1 MKQDQS
7 ITQEY
12 SKSQLTVLIILR
24 IFIGWHLLYEGIA
37 KVLNPYWSS
46 AEFLMESKWILS
58 GLSDWIISN
67 PGVLSVVDFLNE
79 WGLIAIGF
87 GLIAGLFT
95 RTAAFTGTILLLLYY
110 ANMPPLI
117 GLEYSMPVEGNYL
130 IVNKTLIEAVALLI
144 LAYFPTGQI
153 IGMDLLI
160 KKIVEKR

>member
-24 IFIGWHLLYEGIA
+24 VFIGWHLLYEGIA

-58 GLSDWIISN
+58 GLSDWIVSN

-79 WGLIAIGF
+79 
-87 GLIAGLFT
+87 
-95 RTAAFTGTILLLLYY
+95 
-110 ANMPPLI
+110 
-117 GLEYSMPVEGNYL
+117 
-130 IVNKTLIEAVALLI
+130 
-144 LAYFPTGQI
+144 
-153 IGMDLLI
+153 
-160 KKIVEKR
+160 